1 MILTVKLAR
10 LDFTQILIFW
20 QSVKILHLFRQGRQE
35 KHLNLICLA
44 TSEGQLSKCFRGIKS
59 KVVLSLYK
67 LLPGKEYMIISPM
80 CFTLGYLGP
89 YFAEKDIVVEL
100 AESERIYV
108 ILLQSRLMEQERY
121 LG

>member
-1 MILTVKLAR
+1 
-10 LDFTQILIFW
+10 
-20 QSVKILHLFRQGRQE
+20 
-35 KHLNLICLA
+35 
-44 TSEGQLSKCFRGIKS
+44 
-59 KVVLSLYK
+59 
-67 LLPGKEYMIISPM
+67 MIISPM

-121 LG
+121 LGWS

>member
-1 MILTVKLAR
+1 
-10 LDFTQILIFW
+10 
-20 QSVKILHLFRQGRQE
+20 
-35 KHLNLICLA
+35 
-44 TSEGQLSKCFRGIKS
+44 
-59 KVVLSLYK
+59 
-67 LLPGKEYMIISPM
+67 MIISPM
-80 CFTLGYLGP
+80 CLTLGYVGP